1 MTPCYLKQYYS
12 NQNRD
17 PITGFQGI
25 RTENRDKDQEFPNVC
40 RNDEIPR
47 ASCVVY
53 RAWQPVGL

>member
-25 RTENRDKDQEFPNVC
+25 RTENRDKDEEFPNVC

-53 RAWQPVGL
+53 RA